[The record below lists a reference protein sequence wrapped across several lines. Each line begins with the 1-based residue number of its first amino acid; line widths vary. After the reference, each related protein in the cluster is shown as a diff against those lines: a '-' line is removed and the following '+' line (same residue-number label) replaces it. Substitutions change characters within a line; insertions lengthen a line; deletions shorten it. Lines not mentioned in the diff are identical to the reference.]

1 MAALYAVL
9 TGDLVGSSDLTANE
23 LDTLRQ
29 SLTGAVAK
37 IRGWR
42 DGLVVGDVEFYRGD
56 AWQLLITDPKLFFR
70 VALYLRTTLRQ
81 HRFWDTRMAVGL
93 GQIEKID
100 DRQISLSIGEGFT
113 LSGHKLDQMGSAP
126 GFRFDAPD
134 WLKPKTGWVGPM
146 LDLCDQVIGRLK
158 PRQAATVCAALAPS
172 APTQREIARDLG
184 ISQQGVSSALASAG
198 WFAIEHTLRFAE
210 AFDWQG
216 REGPS

>member
-1 MAALYAVL
+1 
-9 TGDLVGSSDLTANE
+9 
-23 LDTLRQ
+23 
-29 SLTGAVAK
+29 
-37 IRGWR
+37 
-42 DGLVVGDVEFYRGD
+42 
-56 AWQLLITDPKLFFR
+56 
-70 VALYLRTTLRQ
+70 
-81 HRFWDTRMAVGL
+81 
-93 GQIEKID
+93 
-100 DRQISLSIGEGFT
+100 
-113 LSGHKLDQMGSAP
+113 MGSAP

-198 WFAIEHTLRFAE
+198 WPAIEHTLRFAE